1 MRPMSSRRQHPH
13 FLLLG
18 LPPFLLPIL
27 GLNPFAF
34 LHVSLRDCRVPDVE
48 TFLAA
53 VAEAV
58 FVASGCRTKVGGGS
72 SSREGEQRIREGGVS
87 ASVDWEKACARNEHN
102 AMSCADRAVP
112 LANT

>member
-1 MRPMSSRRQHPH
+1 MTSRRQHPH

-34 LHVSLRDCRVPDVE
+34 LHVSLRDCRVPEVE

-58 FVASGCRTKVGGGS
+58 LWRRDVGRKWVEEAAAERVNKGYEKV
-72 SSREGEQRIREGGVS
+72 VS
-87 ASVDWEKACARNEHN
+87 AQV
-102 AMSCADRAVP
+102 
-112 LANT
+112 

>member
-58 FVASGCRTKVGGGS
+58 FVASGCRTEWVEEAAAESVNKGYEMV
-72 SSREGEQRIREGGVS
+72 VS
-87 ASVDWEKACARNEHN
+87 AQV
-102 AMSCADRAVP
+102 
-112 LANT
+112 